1 VTESRTEKKGNLRF
15 VSPEMKIYTV
25 VPQPV
30 RSRDFYF
37 FAYVIFKAPG

>member
-1 VTESRTEKKGNLRF
+1 
-15 VSPEMKIYTV
+15 MKDSSV